1 MSASVRSTLL
11 PRSQKPHVGP
21 LLALLLAL
29 PPTAASAQNV
39 LVVHHSVTG
48 HTRLMA
54 EAVAE
59 GARGVAGTEVRTLA
73 VGEAGTDDLLWA
85 DAVVVGGPV
94 RSANVS
100 PEVVTFLNSMPFDGS
115 MKDKVGAAFTTGGGI
130 SAGEELAQVGV
141 LHAMLVYGMIVV
153 GGPEWT
159 SPFGAS
165 AVTGEAPF
173 VDPAGGV
180 QVAPAFLDKA
190 RALGRR
196 VAEVAGRLR

>member
-1 MSASVRSTLL
+1 MSTSARSTFL
-11 PRSQKPHVGP
+11 PRSHTPWLAP
-21 LLALLLAL
+21 MLALILAL
-29 PPTAASAQNV
+29 PPSVASAQNV

-59 GARGVAGTEVRTLA
+59 GARGVTGVDVRTLA

-100 PEVVTFLNSMPFDGS
+100 PEVAAFLNTMPFDGS

-141 LHAMLVYGMIVV
+141 LHAMLVYGMVVV
-153 GGPEWT
+153 GGPEWS

-173 VDPAGGV
+173 VDPADGI

-196 VAEVAGRLR
+196 VAEIAGRLR